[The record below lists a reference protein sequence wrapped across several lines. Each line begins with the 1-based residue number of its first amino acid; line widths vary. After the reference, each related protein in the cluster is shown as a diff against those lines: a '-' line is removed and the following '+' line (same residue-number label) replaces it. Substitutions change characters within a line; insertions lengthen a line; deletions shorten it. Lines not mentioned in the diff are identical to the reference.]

1 MIQYTTGAHNHD
13 KEHDNCIIY
22 MCVCIIRY
30 YCVCV
35 RKKIQKELMLKKKS
49 CLFTMGIFI
58 DFLNKRISFLFITPV
73 FFFFF
78 FFF

>member
-1 MIQYTTGAHNHD
+1 MYPEAQPGTVAQSHSECGSGRLQVIQYTTGAHNHD

-35 RKKIQKELMLKKKS
+35 RKKIQKELMLK
-49 CLFTMGIFI
+49 
-58 DFLNKRISFLFITPV
+58 
-73 FFFFF
+73 
-78 FFF
+78 

>member
-30 YCVCV
+30 YCVC
-35 RKKIQKELMLKKKS
+35 KKKNTERTHVEIEVLPFYYGYLYRFS
-49 CLFTMGIFI
+49 Q
-58 DFLNKRISFLFITPV
+58 
-73 FFFFF
+73 
-78 FFF
+78 

>member
-22 MCVCIIRY
+22 MCVCIIRLLLR
-30 YCVCV
+30 VC
-35 RKKIQKELMLKKKS
+35 KKKNTERTHVEIEV
-49 CLFTMGIFI
+49 LPFYY
-58 DFLNKRISFLFITPV
+58 DFLNKRICFLFITPV